1 LAHGFGQRYD
11 LPVPLW
17 LYLYGAASVVLLSF
31 VLVGY
36 FVDKSAAPRRYPRF
50 NLLRVRA
57 LLGSATYATLGLVV
71 VPLAFLG
78 LYAGVVKL
86 CAMLGNASF
95 AALAGA
101 FAYSLVPIA
110 LVYQAAHYFTYLLTE
125 GHLIFALVSD
135 PFG

>member
-1 LAHGFGQRYD
+1 
-11 LPVPLW
+11 
-17 LYLYGAASVVLLSF
+17 
-31 VLVGY
+31 
-36 FVDKSAAPRRYPRF
+36 
-50 NLLRVRA
+50 
-57 LLGSATYATLGLVV
+57 LGSATYATLGLVV

-86 CAMLGNASF
+86 CAMLGNASI